1 MKFVVNGGR
10 QLKGEIRVSGSKNA
24 ATPIISATV
33 LTSNPC
39 IISNVPK
46 IGDVATLLSILESMG
61 SDVSWLHEGTVRIV
75 NKHLDPSK
83 IDTHLVR
90 RIRSSI
96 LLIGPILARFGKF
109 TIGTPGGCHI
119 GVRPLD
125 AHIEA
130 FRNLGVAVNYDQT
143 RDIYRLNKVKN
154 IKNNKI
160 VLKEFSVTATENL
173 MMLGSSLPSLEIDL
187 AASEPHVQ
195 DLGNF
200 LTVLGAKTSGLGT
213 HQIKIS
219 GVKSFAR
226 GTKEIKYGIMNDPIE
241 AGTFMVLGALVGGE
255 IVIKD
260 APVEYITFPNSKIKE
275 FGVDLRVN
283 GRDIIVKNS
292 LKKLRGVKIQTLPY
306 PGFPTDLQA
315 PYGVLATQS
324 KGETLI
330 FDTLYEGRLRY
341 IKELVKMG
349 ARAKI
354 LDPHR
359 ALIFGRTPLHG
370 AAIRS
375 LDLRAG
381 ATLVIAALIAKGKTI
396 LHDAEQIDRGY
407 EKIEERL
414 QALGAQIERIK

>member
-10 QLKGEIRVSGSKNA
+10 ELKGEIRVAGSKNA

-33 LTSNPC
+33 LTSRPC

-46 IGDVATLLSILESMG
+46 IGDVFTLLSILESMG
-61 SDVSWLHEGTVRIV
+61 SEISWLDEDTLRIV

-83 IDTHLVR
+83 IDAHLVR

-130 FRNLGVAVNYDQT
+130 FKDLGIQVSYDET
-143 RDIYRLNKVKN
+143 RDIYRLKNPKRILVKS
-154 IKNNKI
+154 
-160 VLKEFSVTATENL
+160 VALKEFSVTATENL
-173 MMLGSSLPSLEIDL
+173 MMLGASLRSLEIDL
-187 AASEPHVQ
+187 AAAEPHVQ

-200 LTVLGAKTSGLGT
+200 LCVLGAGSSGLGT
-213 HQIKIS
+213 HNIKMTGSKNLLS
-219 GVKSFAR
+219 GN
-226 GTKEIKYGIMNDPIE
+226 KEIKYGITNDPIE
-241 AGTFMVLGALVGGE
+241 AGTFMVLGALSGSE
-255 IVIKD
+255 IIIKN
-260 APVEYITFPNSKIKE
+260 APVKYLTFPLLKIKK
-275 FGVDLRVN
+275 FGVDLSVS
-283 GRDIIVKNS
+283 GSDIVVRKS
-292 LKKLRGVKIQTLPY
+292 VSKLRGAKIQTLPY

-315 PYGVLATQS
+315 PFGVLATQS

-341 IKELVKMG
+341 IKELAKMG
-349 ARAKI
+349 AKAKI

-359 ALIFGRTPLHG
+359 ALVFGRTPLHG
-370 AAIRS
+370 AVIKS

-381 ATLVIAALIAKGKTI
+381 ATLIIAALIAKGKTV
-396 LHDAEQIDRGY
+396 LHDAQEIDRGY
-407 EKIEERL
+407 AKLEERL
-414 QALGAQIERIK
+414 QALGAQIERFK